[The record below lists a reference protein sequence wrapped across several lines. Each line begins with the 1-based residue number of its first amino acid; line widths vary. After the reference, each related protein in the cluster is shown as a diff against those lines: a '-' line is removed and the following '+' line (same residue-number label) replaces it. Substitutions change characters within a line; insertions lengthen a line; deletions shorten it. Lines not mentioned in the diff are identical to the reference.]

1 MNSSNSSTIGTLLSL
16 EKIFRETNLHC
27 ATTIW
32 FISEKFLDAGIQ
44 DVSTSISI
52 EIRKMIKC
60 IKFEEMSEDG
70 DESDKHI

>member
-52 EIRKMIKC
+52 ERRILKKINKLTERSYG
-60 IKFEEMSEDG
+60 E
-70 DESDKHI
+70 ESDKHI